1 MRNIRTY
8 HSGAVSL
15 FVVIFATLLISVVTV
30 SFIRLMLSDQRSATT
45 LDLSQSAYDSAQ
57 AGVEDAKRALL
68 RYQTICAGGDAT
80 ACNAVLADITSSEC
94 NQGLNNIVNIAGDE
108 VQVQQ
113 SSGDAVLDQAYTCV
127 LLTLDTPDFLGVL
140 RDEEAK
146 LVPLTADRAF
156 NSVTIEWF
164 STDDLTSSDY
174 SVDVPNINASSSLP
188 LLAQGASGWTSNR
201 PPVMRAQLIQV
212 GSSFNL
218 SDFDAMGVAESN
230 ANTLFLYPVR
240 TGGASS
246 IGFSTFDERRSP
258 TSEPQRVNCK
268 TSLVGGGYACSATLT
283 LPNPVGGGD
292 RTAFL
297 RLLPYYNQTNY
308 RVSLSNNALF
318 DAVQPEID
326 STGRANDLFRRVKA
340 RIEMQDINFAYPDAT
355 ASVGGNICKD
365 FVVTDN
371 SNDFQTYCNP

>member
-1 MRNIRTY
+1 MRTPKHY
-8 HSGAVSL
+8 PGAVSL

-30 SFIRLMLSDQRSATT
+30 SFIRLMLSDQRAATT

-68 RYQTICAGGDAT
+68 RYQTICSGGDAA
-80 ACNAVLADITSSEC
+80 ACNAVLADITSGDC
-94 NQGLNNIVNIAGDE
+94 NRSLNNIVDVSGDE

-113 SSGDAVLDQAYTCV
+113 SSGDAALDQAYTCV
-127 LLTLDTPDFLGVL
+127 LVTLDTPDFLGVMQS
-140 RDEEAK
+140 DEAK
-146 LVPLTADRAF
+146 LIPLNANRSF
-156 NSVTIEWF
+156 NAVTIEWF
-164 STDDLTSSDY
+164 SNDDLTSTNY
-174 SVDVPNINASSSLP
+174 SVDVPSINASSSLP
-188 LLAQGASGWTSNR
+188 LLAQGAGGWTSNR
-201 PPVMRAQLIQV
+201 PPILRAQLIQV

-218 SDFDAMGVAESN
+218 SDFDSTGVAESN

-246 IGFSTFDERRSP
+246 IGFSTFDQRRSP

-268 TSLVGGGYACSATLT
+268 TSLVGGGYACTATLT

-297 RLLPYYNQTNY
+297 RLLPYYNKTNY

-326 STGRANDLFRRVKA
+326 ATGRANDLFRRVKA
-340 RIEMQDINFAYPDAT
+340 RVEMQDVNFAYPDAT

-371 SNDFQTYCNP
+371 ANDFQTYCTP